1 MYKLSKDELLLLKI
15 SKTENEEAM
24 ELSGKPTTNIR
35 SFFKR
40 LFSKKLTIIS
50 LFVFFGLIVTAII
63 ISVVSQYTAD
73 SVLTISGTNKNIDP
87 SVTGLIPPTSRAG
100 GNVDKIVSLS
110 QYISLTNV
118 HAGLTKINIVS
129 SVVVAPD
136 HIHVV
141 FNPYSYLKAA
151 TGSTQ
156 NFILGTNDAGQDNW
170 TRVWLGTL
178 SSLELAFL
186 VATVE
191 TIIGVAIGAYIGF
204 HAGSRLDNYLMRI
217 IDTIAGVPSLL
228 WFILISFMLPPG
240 FWTLFIALSAVGW
253 VGPVYQ
259 TRMYTMRVKDLDFI
273 KAARTVGVP
282 KWKLIYKYGL
292 PQSLGRILSQYV
304 KRIPVVIFA
313 QASLAFLGF
322 SNSADANLG
331 AVINDAKSHLDNVWY
346 LLTPAFILFTITLS
360 LQFVAN
366 GVNDAL
372 DPKVGVR

>member
-1 MYKLSKDELLLLKI
+1 MAKLTEEELGLLKLSKTKR
-15 SKTENEEAM
+15 EEAM
-24 ELSGKPTTNIR
+24 ELSGKPTTNLS

-40 LFSKKLTIIS
+40 LFSKKLTVVS
-50 LFVFFGLIVTAII
+50 LTLFVLLIAAAII
-63 ISVVSQYTAD
+63 ITIISQYTVD
-73 SVLTISGTNKNIDP
+73 SVMVDKNNTEISKNI
-87 SVTGLIPPTSRAG
+87 SALLPPTSSNG
-100 GNVDKIVSLS
+100 GNVDEIMTLS
-110 QYISLTNV
+110 HFKLLQSAVANGV
-118 HAGLTKINIVS
+118 HINIIS

-136 HIHVV
+136 SIHIV
-141 FNPYSYLKAA
+141 FNPYEYLHAA
-151 TGSTQ
+151 TGNTQ
-156 NFILGTNDAGQDNW
+156 NFILGTNDSGQDNW
-170 TRVWLGTL
+170 TRVWFGTL
-178 SSLELAFL
+178 NSLKLAIL

-191 TIIGVAIGAYIGF
+191 TFIGVTLGAYIGF
-204 HAGSRLDNYLMRI
+204 HAGSKLDNYLMRVV
-217 IDTIAGVPSLL
+217 DTIAGVPSLL

-273 KAARTVGVP
+273 KAAKTVGVP

-322 SNSADANLG
+322 SNAEDANLG

-346 LLTPAFILFTITLS
+346 LLTPSFILFSITLS